1 MKKFVF
7 TSTMLGHSYLKVCLW
22 SMWSPRCA
30 MRWLS
35 IIDYQ
40 KWNKVNA
47 VMSEQIIKQ
56 NVGVQKSLKSC
67 LHTKI
72 DKLVSY

>member
-1 MKKFVF
+1 
-7 TSTMLGHSYLKVCLW
+7 
-22 SMWSPRCA
+22 MWSPRCA

-35 IIDYQ
+35 IIDYE